1 MGLIP
6 AHAGNT
12 EKISSLNLTSWAH
25 PRSRGEH
32 VIPERRRGYPLGSS
46 PLARG
51 TRHRRHQ
58 SPESNGLIPARAGN
72 TRRVPPP
79 GVQGGGVG
87 GLIPARAGNTLQVRG
102 ARRGSGAHPRS
113 RGEHGCVHGRVMRF
127 HNLGLIPARAGNTWC
142 WYTEAPVTGAHPRS
156 RGEHRAALAR
166 LKTLTGSSPLARG
179 TLVTHLCDNPL
190 CGLIPARAGN
200 TLCLVKLI
208 CHDLGSSPLARGTRG
223 VLATLTATVGLIPAR
238 AGNTV

>member
-51 TRHRRHQ
+51 T
-58 SPESNGLIPARAGN
+58 PAGC
-72 TRRVPPP
+72 PPP

-87 GLIPARAGNTLQVRG
+87 GLIPARAGNTGVRFGVLMG
-102 ARRGSGAHPRS
+102 AWAHPRS
-113 RGEHGCVHGRVMRF
+113 RGEHATGKGRSPWF
-127 HNLGLIPARAGNTWC
+127 WGSSPLARGTRVRPRPRYAL
-142 WYTEAPVTGAHPRS
+142 PQSRAHPRS
-156 RGEHRAALAR
+156 RGEHVVLVHGGSGDW
-166 LKTLTGSSPLARG
+166 GSSPLARG

-200 TLCLVKLI
+200 T
-208 CHDLGSSPLARGTRG
+208 AR
-223 VLATLTATVGLIPAR
+223 L
-238 AGNTV
+238 

>member
-87 GLIPARAGNTLQVRG
+87 GLIPARAGTTGVRFGVLRG
-102 ARRGSGAHPRS
+102 AWAHPRS
-113 RGEHGCVHGRVMRF
+113 RGEHATGKGRSPWF
-127 HNLGLIPARAGNTWC
+127 W
-142 WYTEAPVTGAHPRS
+142 
-156 RGEHRAALAR
+156 
-166 LKTLTGSSPLARG
+166 GSSPLARG
-179 TLVTHLCDNPL
+179 TLQPGIQRAKVA
-190 CGLIPARAGN
+190 GLIPARAGN
-200 TLCLVKLI
+200 TLTSSSKADTFRAHPRSRGEHRLAT
-208 CHDLGSSPLARGTRG
+208 DANGQYLGSSPLARGTHR
-223 VLATLTATVGLIPAR
+223 R
-238 AGNTV
+238 RR

>member
-72 TRRVPPP
+72 T
-79 GVQGGGVG
+79 GVRFGV
-87 GLIPARAGNTLQVRG
+87 LMG
-102 ARRGSGAHPRS
+102 AWAHPRS
-113 RGEHGCVHGRVMRF
+113 RGEHATGKGRSPWF
-127 HNLGLIPARAGNTWC
+127 WGSSPLARGTRVRPRPRYAL
-142 WYTEAPVTGAHPRS
+142 PQSRAHPRS
-156 RGEHRAALAR
+156 RGEHVVLVHGGSGDW
-166 LKTLTGSSPLARG
+166 GSSPLARG

>member
-51 TRHRRHQ
+51 T
-58 SPESNGLIPARAGN
+58 PAGC
-72 TRRVPPP
+72 PPP

-87 GLIPARAGNTLQVRG
+87 GLIPARAGNTGVRFGVLMG
-102 ARRGSGAHPRS
+102 AWAHPRS
-113 RGEHGCVHGRVMRF
+113 RGEHATGKGRSPWF
-127 HNLGLIPARAGNTWC
+127 WGSSPLARGTRVRPRPRYAL
-142 WYTEAPVTGAHPRS
+142 PQSRAHPRS
-156 RGEHRAALAR
+156 RGEHVVLVHGGSGDW
-166 LKTLTGSSPLARG
+166 GSSPLARG

>member
-87 GLIPARAGNTLQVRG
+87 GLIPARAGNTGVRFGVLMG
-102 ARRGSGAHPRS
+102 AWAHPRS
-113 RGEHGCVHGRVMRF
+113 RGEHATGKGRSPWF
-127 HNLGLIPARAGNTWC
+127 W
-142 WYTEAPVTGAHPRS
+142 
-156 RGEHRAALAR
+156 
-166 LKTLTGSSPLARG
+166 GSSPLARG